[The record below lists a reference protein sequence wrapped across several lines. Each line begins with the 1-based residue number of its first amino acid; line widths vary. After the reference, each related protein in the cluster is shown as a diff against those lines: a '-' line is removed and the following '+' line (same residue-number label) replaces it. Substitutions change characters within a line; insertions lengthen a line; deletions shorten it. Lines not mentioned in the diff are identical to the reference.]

1 MANKWAARVAAVQ
14 RSVYGKYGVTVDM
27 KDLKEAKKTF
37 DAMGKLPAKV
47 VTAAARRGLTLTAR
61 AIRKSGKMPVDTG
74 LMKKALTTKREK
86 SRYKGKKVYEVIFDP
101 TWNKYLQRPIQN
113 PGEAGGKSDHAYYP
127 ASMEYGF
134 LTRSEGNGLSYVPG
148 YHFMR
153 DEGEAMRE
161 PVKAEMAKKFNE
173 AIQKEWT
180 KQHGS

>member
-14 RSVYGKYGVTVDM
+14 RAVYGKHGVTVDM

-37 DAMGKLPAKV
+37 DAMGKIPAKV
-47 VTAAARRGLTLTAR
+47 VTAAARRGSTLTAR

-101 TWNKYLQRPIQN
+101 SWNAYLQRPIKN
-113 PGEAGGKSDHAYYP
+113 PGEAGGKSSKAYYP

-134 LTRSEGNGLSYVPG
+134 LTRSKGGGISYSPG
-148 YHFMR
+148 FHFMAY
-153 DEGEAMRE
+153 EGEAVRE
-161 PVKAEMAKKFNE
+161 PVKEEMARKFNE

-180 KQHGS
+180 KRHGS